1 MKEFLAKVDAL
12 QFIVVIAVLTA
23 FLGIVFVLL
32 FRAIPA
38 ENKDPIMLLL
48 GGIVGSVITMV
59 GFYYGSSKGSAKKD
73 EVIKE
78 QINQAAI
85 IEAKKS

>member
-1 MKEFLAKVDAL
+1 MKEALSKVDVL
-12 QFIVVIAVLTA
+12 QFVTAISVLVA
-23 FLGIVFVLL
+23 FLVIVFVLL
-32 FRAIPA
+32 FRPIPDA
-38 ENKDPIMLLL
+38 NKDAVMLLL
-48 GGIVGSVITMV
+48 GAISGSVGTMV
-59 GFYYGSSKGSAKKD
+59 AFYYGSSKGSAKKD